1 MPAADP
7 EQCSGAD
14 SADFCFFSR
23 KLYTAWLYNCTRCGV
38 PGVTLA
44 SLTFNKYCIQCFN
57 EADEVACNR
66 CSGDGCVAALERRI
80 IEKKEYK
87 ERTPEFQ
94 EQIKVMDEVV
104 KLKEKMNLMQIQID
118 EFEEKFRNMQEQI
131 DSLSCQQRQSN
142 GGASACQK
150 KGRTQ
155 HSSGQ
160 HHSGG
165 KGGSSGKGGKSW
177 SSTSGWTTGAQESWK
192 SWNDPESWDDRGPL
206 PGW

>member
-1 MPAADP
+1 MTML
-7 EQCSGAD
+7 Q
-14 SADFCFFSR
+14 
-23 KLYTAWLYNCTRCGV
+23 
-38 PGVTLA
+38 
-44 SLTFNKYCIQCFN
+44 
-57 EADEVACNR
+57 
-66 CSGDGCVAALERRI
+66 
-80 IEKKEYK
+80 
-87 ERTPEFQ
+87 PEFQ
-94 EQIKVMDEVV
+94 EQIKVVDEVV
-104 KLKEKMNLMQIQID
+104 KLKEKMNLMQIQIN

-155 HSSGQ
+155 HSNGQ

-192 SWNDPESWDDRGPL
+192 YWNDPDSWDDRGPL